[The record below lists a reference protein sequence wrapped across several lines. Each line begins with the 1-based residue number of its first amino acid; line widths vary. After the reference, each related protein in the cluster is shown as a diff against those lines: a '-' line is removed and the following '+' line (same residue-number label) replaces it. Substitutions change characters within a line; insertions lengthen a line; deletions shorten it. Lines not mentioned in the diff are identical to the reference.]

1 MKKLSRAA
9 TITAVLLGGLGAA
22 FQVGKTVGFQTGS
35 EWALVQAD
43 IVAREAGLF
52 MPVYME
58 GDNFRVV
65 LRQPHGLYKKAWELA
80 DRHDETRK
88 TTRTSKAACVAENV
102 PETKS
107 DI

>member
-9 TITAVLLGGLGAA
+9 TIAAVLLGGLGTA
-22 FQVGKTVGFQTGS
+22 FQVGKTVGFKTGS

-58 GDNFRVV
+58 GDNFRIV
-65 LRQPHGLYKKAWELA
+65 LRQPPGLYKKAWEMA
-80 DRHDETRK
+80 DRHEEAGK
-88 TTRTSKAACVAENV
+88 PVRTAKAECAGGQLQ
-102 PETKS
+102 ETKNC
-107 DI
+107 I